1 MIAGMPQ
8 QPLVSVLIRT
18 LGRAT
23 LGRSIES
30 ALAQTHRPLEIVV
43 VNAVAKPLPPLPP
56 ARDSEI
62 RIVEGGPYD
71 RPRAAN
77 AALANAT
84 GDWLIFLDDDDTY
97 TPTHVE
103 WLLAAAQ
110 ASGGARVAYSATAC
124 VEPDGKTS
132 LVIGGPF
139 HRLQLFTANYLSISA
154 ALFHKSLPAAGAR
167 FDESFACL
175 EDWDFMI
182 QLAQLT
188 YFIYTGRPT
197 NHWYA
202 HAGESGAGLG
212 PNKREDVTRPFRDRV
227 VGKWAAAAGELRE
240 KVRRHESA
248 AREAMA
254 RGETRDLDRHRAELV
269 RLIKGAPGAEAN
281 AAPAR

>member
-1 MIAGMPQ
+1 MPP

-23 LGRSIES
+23 LARSIES

-43 VNAVAKPLPPLPP
+43 VNSSAKPLPPLPP
-56 ARDSEI
+56 ARDAEI

-84 GDWLIFLDDDDTY
+84 GDWLVFLDDDDTFA
-97 TPTHVE
+97 PTHVE
-103 WLLAAAQ
+103 GLLAAAQ
-110 ASGGARVAYSATAC
+110 ASGGARVAYSATAL
-124 VEPDGKTS
+124 VDPDGS
-132 LVIGGPF
+132 VGRVIGGPF

-167 FDESFACL
+167 FDESLACF

-188 YFIYTGRPT
+188 SFTYTGRPT
-197 NHWYA
+197 IFWYA

-212 PNKREDVTRPFRDRV
+212 PNQREDETRPFRDRIA
-227 VGKWAAAAGELRE
+227 GKWAAAASQLRE
-240 KVRRHESA
+240 KVQRHERA

-254 RGETRDLDRHRAELV
+254 RGESRELERHRAELV
-269 RLIKGAPGAEAN
+269 RLIKGAPEAESV
-281 AAPAR
+281 